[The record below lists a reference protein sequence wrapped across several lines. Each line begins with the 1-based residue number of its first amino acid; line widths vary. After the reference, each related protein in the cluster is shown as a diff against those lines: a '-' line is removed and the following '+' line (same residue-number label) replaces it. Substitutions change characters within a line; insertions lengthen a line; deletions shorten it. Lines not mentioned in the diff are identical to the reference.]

1 MPAVILVVFA
11 LTYVGMAFGR
21 VPGLKLDR
29 TGIALLAVAVLLAST
44 AVDPAFV
51 GAAVDPP
58 TLLVLFGLMV
68 VSAQLGHSGFYA
80 ECAARIVRSQLTP
93 PRLLGLTILVAGG
106 LSAVLV
112 NDIVVF
118 AMTPLLIAGLGRR
131 GLDPRPFLLGRAA
144 ASNAGSAATIIGNPQ
159 NILIATVADIGF
171 WQFFFVCA
179 PPAAVALLVTY
190 VVIARLWHIELSA
203 GIRPTEPE
211 AVNSDREQ
219 IIKGLAAVAALVFWF
234 SAGLPRE
241 VGALVVA
248 ALLLASRKV
257 ASRATLAE
265 VDWHLL
271 VLFACL
277 FVVTGAVAAIGTAG
291 VVVDWLAGHGVLPDR
306 LAVLA
311 PLALVLSNTIGNVPA
326 VVLLTTFW
334 TEAGEN
340 VLIALGLLSTLAGNL
355 LIVGSIA
362 NLIVTE
368 RAAALGVRLTFRDF
382 ARAGVPIT
390 AITMVFAV
398 AWLAFVGVLPL

>member
-11 LTYVGMAFGR
+11 LTYIGMAFGR

-29 TGIALLAVAVLLAST
+29 TGIALLAVAVLLVST

-68 VSAQLGHSGFYA
+68 VSAQLGQSGFYA
-80 ECAARIVRSQLTP
+80 ECVARIVRSQLTP

-118 AMTPLLIAGLGRR
+118 VMTPLLIAGLGRR
-131 GLDPRPFLLGRAA
+131 GLDPRPFLLGLAA

-159 NILIATVADIGF
+159 NILIATVGDIGF
-171 WQFFFVCA
+171 WKFFFVCA
-179 PPAAVALLVTY
+179 PAAAGALLVTY
-190 VVIARLWHIELSA
+190 VVIARLWHVELSA

-219 IIKGLAAVAALVFWF
+219 IIKGLAAVAILVFWF

-277 FVVTGAVAAIGTAG
+277 FVVTGAVAASGAAG
-291 VVVDWLAGHGVLPDR
+291 NIVAWLAGHGVLPDR

-334 TEAGEN
+334 TDAGEN

-390 AITMVFAV
+390 ALTMVFAV